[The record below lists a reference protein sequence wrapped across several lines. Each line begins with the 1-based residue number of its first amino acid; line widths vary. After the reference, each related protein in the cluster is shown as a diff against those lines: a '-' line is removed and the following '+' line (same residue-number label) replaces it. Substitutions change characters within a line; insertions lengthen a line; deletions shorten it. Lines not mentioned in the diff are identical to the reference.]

1 MKSLISPEFLN
12 KYAHELVEKRLEEEQ
27 RKVVRRLVTYADIVK
42 AAEAL
47 APDAALELAD
57 VIQRFLR
64 SKGAI

>member
-1 MKSLISPEFLN
+1 MKALISPEFLN

-27 RKVVRRLVTYADIVK
+27 RRVVKRLVTYADIK
-42 AAEAL
+42 AAAEAL
-47 APDAALELAD
+47 APDASVELAD